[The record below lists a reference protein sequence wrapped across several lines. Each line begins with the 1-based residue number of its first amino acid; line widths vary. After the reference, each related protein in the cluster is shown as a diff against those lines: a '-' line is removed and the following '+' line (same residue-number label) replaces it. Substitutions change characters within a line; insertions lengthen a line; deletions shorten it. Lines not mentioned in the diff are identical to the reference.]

1 MIREYK
7 KIYFKQNKIKFEG
20 VIPNTPYECQFF
32 PNLYTQRNKCEQFYQ
47 VSIIAQME
55 SPDQFTGQDF
65 P

>member
-1 MIREYK
+1 
-7 KIYFKQNKIKFEG
+7 
-20 VIPNTPYECQFF
+20 
-32 PNLYTQRNKCEQFYQ
+32 LYTQRNKCEQFYQ